1 MEIDTVTF
9 QRVGHH
15 IHHLLSQKYLRITP
29 SGLAQALAAYF
40 PDVSRPIFR
49 AILRELVQ
57 KGLLTYSN
65 HFSSSYI
72 ELGTRC
78 RGPASPGLSLE
89 TVSSQHPSRMAAN
102 EVTVT
107 DGAAFGQGDHPTTQL
122 AIEAMDWVVD
132 ICQNTSP
139 SAIPAV
145 LDIGTGTGIL
155 AMVAVRLGL
164 GHAIAIDLDQ
174 LACCEAM
181 RNVHSNGLSMRVHVV
196 AGELAAIRPSS
207 FKLILANLRPPT
219 LVRLMPDMVRY
230 TGPEGYW
237 IITGFRPEE
246 KSRLFSQLP
255 MGFEVVWGAENRGWG
270 AAAIQRRQWG
280 R

>member
-9 QRVGHH
+9 QRVGQH
-15 IHHLLSQKYLRITP
+15 IHHLLSQKYLRMTP
-29 SGLAQALAAYF
+29 SGLAQVLAAHF

-57 KGLLTYSN
+57 VGLLTYSS

-72 ELGTRC
+72 ELGTHC
-78 RGPASPGLSLE
+78 REPASPGLSIE
-89 TVSSQHPSRMAAN
+89 TLFSQKPSLMAAH
-102 EVTVT
+102 EVSLT

-122 AIEAMDWVVD
+122 AIEAMYWVAD
-132 ICQNTSP
+132 NCQNKCTSAVP
-139 SAIPAV
+139 VV

-164 GHAIAIDLDQ
+164 GPAMAIDLDQ

-181 RNVHSNGLSMRVHVV
+181 RNVHRNGLSMRVHVV
-196 AGELAAIRPSS
+196 AGELAAVRPSP
-207 FKLILANLRPPT
+207 FRLILANLRPPT
-219 LVRLMPDMVRY
+219 LVRLMPDMVRH

-237 IITGFRPEE
+237 ILTGFRPDE
-246 KSRLFSQLP
+246 KSRLFSRLP
-255 MGFEVVWGAENRGWG
+255 MGFDEVWGGENRGWG
-270 AAAIQRRQWG
+270 AAAIQG

>member
-1 MEIDTVTF
+1 MEIDTLTF
-9 QRVGHH
+9 QRVGQH
-15 IHHLLSQKYLRITP
+15 IHHLLSQKYLRMTP
-29 SGLAQALAAYF
+29 SGLAQVLAAHF

-57 KGLLTYSN
+57 KGLLTYSS

-78 RGPASPGLSLE
+78 REPVSPGWFLE
-89 TVSSQHPSRMAAN
+89 TLSSQRPSTMAAN
-102 EVTVT
+102 EVTLT
-107 DGAAFGQGDHPTTQL
+107 DGAAFGQGDHPTTRL
-122 AIEAMDWVVD
+122 AIEAMDWVAD
-132 ICQNTSP
+132 RFQNNSS
-139 SAIPAV
+139 SAIPVV

-164 GHAIAIDLDQ
+164 GLAIAIDLDR

-181 RNVHSNGLSMRVHVV
+181 RNVHCNGLSLRVHVV
-196 AGELAAIRPSS
+196 ACELAAIRPSP

-230 TGPEGYW
+230 TGSEGYW
-237 IITGFRPEE
+237 ILTGFRPDE
-246 KSRLFSQLP
+246 KARLFSRLP
-255 MGFEVVWGAENRGWG
+255 MDFEEVWGAENRGWG
-270 AAAIQRRQWG
+270 AAAIQRR
-280 R
+280 